1 MTMNNNPCSSQNND
15 LKPAGLLK
23 ALMMITRASTLEQ
36 VHDSLALMAS
46 AAKHTEPGAVLTHA
60 MLDGFLAGL
69 REQTDKL
76 KQEIAQDEHRH

>member
-1 MTMNNNPCSSQNND
+1 MTMNNKPRSSQNND

-23 ALMMITRASTLEQ
+23 YLITATRAATLEQ

-46 AAKHTEPGAVLTHA
+46 TAKHTEPGAVITHA

-69 REQTDKL
+69 CEQTDKL
-76 KQEIAQDEHRH
+76 KQEMAQDEHK